1 MKAKFVSV
9 GKEVVSLCAALA
21 VAGVLFLPGKGTAQ
35 IINMND
41 NGSQASVNLGSQAG
55 MYNWSVNGQNQL
67 IQQWFWYQ
75 TDGGVALSID
85 TLGTPIVNTS
95 NGSDGINVLTANYEN
110 SQLLLTTQYVLSGNG
125 VGSGTADMYESISIQ
140 NISASALN
148 LNFYEYN
155 HFNINGIFFTSGN
168 NSVQLFGSEGN
179 GGAPFSAVRQ
189 AEGYPMIEEAI
200 IKPFAN
206 YGEAA
211 IAGQT
216 LNELNTVPG
225 LVLNDNALAGP
236 GDVTWAFQ
244 WVQNDLAP
252 GQVLDVFRDYAL
264 SYEPIPE
271 PSAVALIALGL
282 GAWGMTRRRQSS

>member
-1 MKAKFVSV
+1 M
-9 GKEVVSLCAALA
+9 G
-21 VAGVLFLPGKGTAQ
+21 
-35 IINMND
+35 D
-41 NGSQASVNLGSQAG
+41 
-55 MYNWSVNGQNQL
+55 
-67 IQQWFWYQ
+67 
-75 TDGGVALSID
+75 
-85 TLGTPIVNTS
+85 
-95 NGSDGINVLTANYEN
+95 
-110 SQLLLTTQYVLSGNG
+110 
-125 VGSGTADMYESISIQ
+125 
-140 NISASALN
+140 
-148 LNFYEYN
+148 
-155 HFNINGIFFTSGN
+155 
-168 NSVQLFGSEGN
+168 

-189 AEGYPMIEEAI
+189 ENSYAAIEEAI
-200 IKPFAN
+200 VSPFAN